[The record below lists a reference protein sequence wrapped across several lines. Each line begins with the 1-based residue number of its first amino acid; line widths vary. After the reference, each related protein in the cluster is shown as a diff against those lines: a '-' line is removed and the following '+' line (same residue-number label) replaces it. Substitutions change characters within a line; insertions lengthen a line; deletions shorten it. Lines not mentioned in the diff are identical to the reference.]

1 MDYTAPLS
9 ESQRQPGI
17 ALEHLLAEIAAFP
30 LATVTAFENPVT
42 IIDPDINDTFKETGS
57 TGLLWREA
65 ERFITRICP
74 DLSIDMALAVRD
86 HLWFGSGTQDTKHQ
100 GPELYNYLRRLS
112 HEFLELRGDHA
123 VPKFMENDML
133 YERESR
139 FDTITRRNNTLRWFS
154 FSIPMDLLLGAG
166 ACNTCPPSKVEYLS
180 SQMYKNLEDY
190 GFAEPHLHVGASLEF
205 PEFWVAVLNR
215 IGLPSIKDDVFKSPG
230 AEFNEGKLFFPWLI
244 RAALARALLARF
256 LYSFHH
262 PLLSF
267 SDWLYKH
274 AYPEISRNR
283 GRAVLE
289 ALRRGLM
296 ELNTGRLKP
305 HEGLNINAI
314 LASIYR
320 ELIHPNLIYHLDDH
334 PEVIHAC
341 DPIARLT
348 RYCPGKSPNPEICFV
363 HRSIFYFLNRA
374 KEKKPDLMYTSLF
387 WQVIRMRCLFYRHV
401 TQRPMTPG
409 LVWFLRHYDRL
420 SAGRKNANIKLLVRS
435 AAKTCGMGKGLKS
448 LEVRKSPGDSVSEM
462 LELAHDGI
470 ESIRYWNTKRYS
482 SNDFFR
488 RFQYPL
494 QPGLMNYF
502 ENPPKQNLEF
512 GWVLH
517 FEKLRGEESLK
528 GLDKPDW
535 KRTNAAP
542 EIDLGFSKNKSGIQ
556 NRYAKYYRERKYRA
570 LLLGSLLLHFPR
582 ALKVIRGIDVCTDEL
597 GVPSWVLVPYFRY
610 LTDVGN
616 IASRHL
622 KIRFGEEVP
631 PLRRT
636 VHAGEDHVHLLGGLR
651 RVEEA
656 IRFFKLG
663 PGDRIGHGMALGTS
677 PESWANRTGRVAMRL
692 EDRLFDLA
700 WEWSQYST
708 HVLTYSSG
716 RLAFIER
723 EITRLSQIIFS
734 ETLSPFDIE
743 KLTQHLHD
751 ESWLKKAKYPDCD
764 IFFRST
770 NSESQK
776 YYDEDKE
783 HFRQLDLLKKYLTN
797 PRVFERGHTVHWF
810 SVLPEI
816 ETMITLQNHVRR
828 LVGTLGIVVEVNPTS
843 NLLIGNIADLKNHP
857 FWRLDPPTGDVNIPP
872 VPLCIGSDDPL
883 TFATDL
889 RREYALVYESL
900 IDGGLSAREA
910 WDWVDRI
917 RLIGMNSRF
926 TLKLPEVQHD
936 QEVYFRYE
944 NRFSVIDQE
953 LPRSYW
959 VLGLDK
965 EIEEMP

>member
-17 ALEHLLAEIAAFP
+17 ALEYLLAEIAAFP

-42 IIDPDINDTFKETGS
+42 IIDRDVNTKFKTTGS

-65 ERFITRICP
+65 ESFICRICP
-74 DLSIDMALAVRD
+74 DLSIDMALAARD
-86 HLWFGSGTQDTKHQ
+86 HLWFGSGTSDNKYQ

-123 VPKFMENDML
+123 VPKFMENDTV
-133 YERESR
+133 YERESS
-139 FDTITRRNNTLRWFS
+139 FDVITRRNNTLRWFS
-154 FSIPMDLLLGAG
+154 FSLPMDLLLGAG
-166 ACNTCPPSKVEYLS
+166 NCDTCPPSKVEYLS

-190 GFAEPHLHVGASLEF
+190 GFAEPHLHVGASMEF
-205 PEFWVAVLNR
+205 PEFWVAVLNS
-215 IGLPSIKDDVFKSPG
+215 IGAPLMKADAFYSPG
-230 AEFNEGKLFFPWLI
+230 AEFNEGKLFFPWLV
-244 RAALARALLARF
+244 RAALARILLAQF
-256 LYSFHH
+256 LYSSHH
-262 PLLSF
+262 PKMDF
-267 SDWLYKH
+267 SQWLYKNV
-274 AYPEISRNR
+274 YPEIIRNR
-283 GRAVLE
+283 GRSVLE
-289 ALRRGLM
+289 TLRRGLM
-296 ELNTGRLKP
+296 ELNTGCLKP
-305 HEGLNINAI
+305 YNGLNINAI
-314 LASIYR
+314 LSSIYR
-320 ELIHPNLIYHLDDH
+320 ELIHPNLISQLDDH

-348 RYCPGKSPNPEICFV
+348 KYCPGKSPNPEICFV
-363 HRSIFYFLNRA
+363 HKSIFYFQDKA
-374 KEKKPDLMYTSLF
+374 KEKKPDLLYTSLF
-387 WQVIRMRCLFYRHV
+387 WQVIRMRCLLYRHV

-409 LVWFLRHYDRL
+409 LVWFLRHYDRI
-420 SAGRKNANIKLLVRS
+420 SPGRKNASIKLLVRS

-470 ESIRYWNTKRYS
+470 ESIRYWNTKRYC
-482 SNDFFR
+482 SNDFTR

-494 QPGLMNYF
+494 QPGIMNYF
-502 ENPPKQNLEF
+502 ERPAKQNMEF
-512 GWVLH
+512 GLVLH

-528 GLDKPDW
+528 GLDKPNW

-542 EIDLGFSKNKSGIQ
+542 EIDLGFIKSKPGFQ

-570 LLLGSLLLHFPR
+570 ILLGRLLLNFPR
-582 ALKVIRGIDVCTDEL
+582 TLKVIRGIDVCTDEL
-597 GVPSWVLVPYFRY
+597 GVSSWVLVPYFRY

-616 IASRHL
+616 IVSRHL
-622 KIRFGEEVP
+622 KTCLGEKVP

-636 VHAGEDHVHLLGGLR
+636 VHAGEDYVHLLGGLR

-663 PGDRIGHGMALGTS
+663 PGDRIGHGMALGTN

-716 RLAFIER
+716 RLAYIER
-723 EITRLSQIIFS
+723 EITRLSQIIFH

-751 ESWLKKAKYPDCD
+751 EKWLKKAKYPDCD
-764 IFFRST
+764 IFFHST
-770 NSESQK
+770 ASESQE
-776 YYDEDKE
+776 YYSKDTE
-783 HFRQLDLLKKYLTN
+783 HYKQLDLLKKYLTN
-797 PRVFERGHTVHWF
+797 PVVFKHGHTVHWF
-810 SVLPEI
+810 DVLPEI
-816 ETMITLQNHVRR
+816 DTMITLQNHVRR

-843 NLLIGNIADLKNHP
+843 NLLIGNITDLKNHP
-857 FWRLDPPTGDVNIPP
+857 FWRLDSPTGDDDLPP

-910 WDWVDRI
+910 WEWVDRV
-917 RLIGMNSRF
+917 RRIGMNSRF
-926 TLKLPEVQHD
+926 TLKLPDAQN
-936 QEVYFRYE
+936 QTGNIFNYE
-944 NRFSVIDQE
+944 NRFSVMDKE

-965 EIEEMP
+965 DIVDMP